1 MHSWYS
7 DNHKDWVLCGDINTL
22 SNVGS
27 ALTVLLPQF
36 LNSKWC
42 LDQLLKLGATFTLV
56 NCSQW
61 ERERMLSWA
70 STIEG
75 WFCGLQML
83 YLGLQRCYVW
93 IRATHPLL
101 FVAILLSVKPECALI
116 GLGFGAG
123 MCSELLTPIAW
134 AFLEYRLDQSW
145 PEDLLGVLPLSK
157 FQS

>member
-1 MHSWYS
+1 MWAS
-7 DNHKDWVLCGDINTL
+7 DVILGL
-22 SNVGS
+22 A
-27 ALTVLLPQF
+27 ALL
-36 LNSKWC
+36 C
-42 LDQLLKLGATFTLV
+42 LDK
-56 NCSQW
+56 
-61 ERERMLSWA
+61 
-70 STIEG
+70 
-75 WFCGLQML
+75 
-83 YLGLQRCYVW
+83 
-93 IRATHPLL
+93 ATHPLL